1 MKIVLVIDQFDNLNN
16 GTTATARRF
25 AGALRARGHTVTILA
40 SGMAEKDKISV
51 EEMRIP
57 IFQPLIEKQGFCF
70 ARPNDEAYFQ
80 AFRGADIIHF
90 YLPTP
95 FCRRGEEIARQ
106 MKIPTVSSFHLQP
119 ETITYT
125 FGVGKSKYAN
135 AALYRYLNRSFYN
148 RFRYIHCPSSM
159 IAGELMRYGYTAHCR
174 VISNGV
180 SEQFRPRDVSRPLSF
195 QNKYVVLVV
204 GRLSAEKRQDVV
216 IKAVRS
222 SKYANRIQ
230 LVFAGRGPKEKKYKK
245 LGKGLPNTPLLEF
258 YPQEELIQ
266 LFNACDLYVHASD
279 AEIEGIACMEAT
291 ACGAV
296 PVISDSDLSAT
307 KSFALH
313 PNSLFRAGDAQ
324 SLAEKLDYWI
334 ENPQEK
340 AEMSWLYVQRA
351 EQMRVSRCAEEM
363 EALYKDVIADYW
375 SNGYKQPEESRFR
388 RITHPDP
395 AQTIIAYSKT
405 TPVKRILFSALTN
418 FLALILYIINTIF
431 FGFNWI

>member
-1 MKIVLVIDQFDNLNN
+1 MRVLSSANTGREYRSGEHGLPSADGALADGPVFRD
-16 GTTATARRF
+16 GVPATA
-25 AGALRARGHTVTILA
+25 AGAV
-40 SGMAEKDKISV
+40 
-51 EEMRIP
+51 P
-57 IFQPLIEKQGFCF
+57 
-70 ARPNDEAYFQ
+70 
-80 AFRGADIIHF
+80 GADRAIGVS
-90 YLPTP
+90 PRSQ
-95 FCRRGEEIARQ
+95 RRIEVQRHHCA
-106 MKIPTVSSFHLQP
+106 VSFSQRDSGFHLQP

-135 AALYRYLNRSFYN
+135 AALYQYFNRSFYN

-388 RITHPDP
+388 RITHPN
-395 AQTIIAYSKT
+395 AARTMVTYSKM
-405 TPVKRILFSALTN
+405 TPVKRILFSL
-418 FLALILYIINTIF
+418 LRIF
-431 FGFNWI
+431 WR